1 MNSEEI
7 NYTIFSVK
15 ENEIQISV
23 LENSEKIIF
32 NKKIEFREN
41 YEDFLNNN
49 INFFEQSIKELEKKI
64 GYLLKSVNIILP
76 QKNFLEINLSIKE
89 NVRDG
94 IVSKKNIENVLFNL
108 KNQISENNQNYY
120 INNIR
125 INHFKVADIIY
136 DNFNSIPGCKDYIID
151 ITFSCLPDKLKNFY
165 KTFFL
170 NFEMTVSK
178 IFSTN
183 NLSLYEDDNSPDHTL
198 SAAKLLH
205 DGHANDVY
213 LVEKDNDK
221 KGFFENLFNLI
232 S

>member
-41 YEDFLNNN
+41 YEDFLNDN

-136 DNFNSIPGCKDYIID
+136 DNFNSIPECKDYIID
-151 ITFSCLPDKLKNFY
+151 ITFSCLSDKFKNFY

-198 SAAKLLH
+198 LAAKLLH

>member
-32 NKKIEFREN
+32 NKKIEFKEN
-41 YEDFLNNN
+41 YEEFLNDNL
-49 INFFEQSIKELEKKI
+49 NFFEQSIKELEKKI

-136 DNFNSIPGCKDYIID
+136 DNFNSIPECKDYIID
-151 ITFSCLPDKLKNFY
+151 ITFSCLPDKLRNFY
-165 KTFFL
+165 QTFFL

-183 NLSLYEDDNSPDHTL
+183 NLSVYEDDKSPDHISL
-198 SAAKLLH
+198 AAKLLH

-213 LVEKDNDK
+213 LVEKDNNK

>member
-32 NKKIEFREN
+32 NKKIEFKEN
-41 YEDFLNNN
+41 YEEFLNDNL
-49 INFFEQSIKELEKKI
+49 NFFEQSIKELEKKI

-136 DNFNSIPGCKDYIID
+136 DNFNSIPECKDYIID
-151 ITFSCLPDKLKNFY
+151 ITFSCLSDKLKNFY

-183 NLSLYEDDNSPDHTL
+183 NLSVYEDDKSPDHISL
-198 SAAKLLH
+198 AAKLLH

>member
-64 GYLLKSVNIILP
+64 GYLLKSINIILP

-89 NVRDG
+89 NVRDD

-136 DNFNSIPGCKDYIID
+136 DNFNSIPECKDYIID
-151 ITFSCLPDKLKNFY
+151 ITFSCLSDKLKNFY

-183 NLSLYEDDNSPDHTL
+183 NLSLYEDGNRPDHTL
-198 SAAKLLH
+198 LAAKLLH

-221 KGFFENLFNLI
+221 KGFFENLFNLM

>member
-32 NKKIEFREN
+32 NKKIEFKEN
-41 YEDFLNNN
+41 YEEFLNDNL
-49 INFFEQSIKELEKKI
+49 NFFEQSIKELEKKI

-136 DNFNSIPGCKDYIID
+136 DNFNSIPECKDYIID
-151 ITFSCLPDKLKNFY
+151 ITFSCLPDKLKHFFFF
-165 KTFFL
+165 FFL
-170 NFEMTVSK
+170 NFEMTVSN

-183 NLSLYEDDNSPDHTL
+183 NLLSYEDDNSPDHTL
-198 SAAKLLH
+198 LAAKLLH
-205 DGHANDVY
+205 NGHANEVY
-213 LVEKDNDK
+213 LVEKDNNK